1 LKKANWWVEHKLLAI
16 LLTGLALSSLWSV
29 CRSLEF
35 FMQAFM
41 PVFMMIALLAAG
53 TYSLSKKEQ
62 QLAALERNLAQLV
75 DPEVFQEIRRLSH
88 TLHPSGQRREITS
101 MFVDM
106 RNFMSLA
113 EQFPLQHLTDMLN
126 EFYTEIGAIV
136 SIYRGT
142 VDKFMGDGVLIIFGA
157 PATQENHC
165 LLAYRAA
172 LDILTSTHQLCQRWR
187 NNWDIDT
194 EIGITLNSGPAFV
207 GFLGPADKLQYTGVG
222 DTVNTCVR
230 LQEQIKQFGTRLIFS
245 ESTLRGL
252 FKNIDTQIGHE
263 LMWSDVVALGEIS
276 VRGRTGCLEVF
287 TLQQAFKKHPK
298 DYMPENSL
306 LTSVSTSF
314 STLENL
320 DSVVLTP

>member
-1 LKKANWWVEHKLLAI
+1 LKKANWWVEHKLIAI
-16 LLTGLALSSLWSV
+16 LLTGLALGGLWSICQFV
-29 CRSLEF
+29 ETVI
-35 FMQAFM
+35 Q
-41 PVFMMIALLAAG
+41 VFIIVALLAAG
-53 TYSLSKKEQ
+53 TYHLSQKEK
-62 QLAALERNLAQLV
+62 QLVALERNLAQLV
-75 DPEVFQEIRRLSH
+75 DPEVFREIRRLSH
-88 TLHPSGQRREITS
+88 SLHPSGQRREITS

-106 RNFMSLA
+106 RNFTALA
-113 EQFPLQHLTDMLN
+113 EQFPPHHLTDMLN
-126 EFYTEIGAIV
+126 EFYTEIVAIV
-136 SIYRGT
+136 SAYRGT

-172 LDILTSTHQLCQRWR
+172 LDTLTSTHQLCQRWR
-187 NNWDIDT
+187 NNWGIDT

-207 GFLGPADKLQYTGVG
+207 GFFGPADKLQYTGVG

-245 ESTLRGL
+245 ETTFKGV

-263 LMWSDVVALGEIS
+263 MIGSDVVALGEIS
-276 VRGRTGCLEVF
+276 VRGRTGYLEVF
-287 TLQQAFKKHPK
+287 TLQQALKKQPK

-314 STLENL
+314 STLEDS
-320 DSVVLTP
+320 DSVVLTS

>member
-1 LKKANWWVEHKLLAI
+1 LKKANWWVEHKLLTI
-16 LLTGLALSSLWSV
+16 LLTGLALSGLWLV
-29 CRSLEF
+29 CQSMGLL
-35 FMQAFM
+35 MPAFI
-41 PVFMMIALLAAG
+41 PVLMITALLAAG

-113 EQFPLQHLTDMLN
+113 EQCPLQHLTDMLN

-136 SIYRGT
+136 STYRGT

-187 NNWDIDT
+187 KNWDIDT

-245 ESTLRGL
+245 ETTLKGL
-252 FKNIDTQIGHE
+252 FKNIDTQIWHE
-263 LMWSDVVALGEIS
+263 MMWSDVVALGEIN
-276 VRGRTGCLEVF
+276 VRGRVGCLEVF
-287 TLQQAFKKHPK
+287 TLQQAFKKHPR
-298 DYMPENSL
+298 DYVPGNSAFII
-306 LTSVSTSF
+306 SSASFARWEGPISTA
-314 STLENL
+314 
-320 DSVVLTP
+320 